1 MAISVSVPKDLKAI
15 KTKEIGPF
23 TKRQAICFSIA
34 GIVGF
39 SAYFFTKGILGT
51 DAATLFT
58 MIVAFPFFFFAM
70 FERDGFPAEKL
81 LYFRIRQIFLV
92 PGIRPYKSEN
102 IYTQLEKREKLKR
115 EVEQLEKREKRSRKI
130 SNIRN

>member
-34 GIVGF
+34 AVAGF
-39 SAYFFTKGILGT
+39 SAYFLTKGILGT
-51 DAATLFT
+51 NAATLLT
-58 MIVAFPFFFFAM
+58 VVAAFPFFFFAIY
-70 FERDGFPAEKL
+70 EKDGFPAEKL
-81 LYFRIRQIFLV
+81 LYFRIRQMFLL

-102 IYTQLEKREKLKR
+102 MYTQLEEREKLKR
-115 EVEQLEKREKRSRKI
+115 EVSYLEGKEKRSRKLPKV
-130 SNIRN
+130 RK